1 MAGIH
6 AEQMGLVPVLRIL
19 VRPVMIPFLQ
29 PAVSADVI
37 GSQSGQ
43 AFARLH
49 RKCGM
54 SSTAVGKVLNR
65 THATVLYHCLAVDDW
80 LRMPF
85 LNMEAVKVVREVER
99 LHGLTN

>member
-1 MAGIH
+1 MNKANEVIDEVASQYGISRK
-6 AEQMGLVPVLRIL
+6 AMLGKRKIRRYAYPR
-19 VRPVMIPFLQ
+19 
-29 PAVSADVI
+29 AVVCYI
-37 GSQSGQ
+37 
-43 AFARLH
+43 LH